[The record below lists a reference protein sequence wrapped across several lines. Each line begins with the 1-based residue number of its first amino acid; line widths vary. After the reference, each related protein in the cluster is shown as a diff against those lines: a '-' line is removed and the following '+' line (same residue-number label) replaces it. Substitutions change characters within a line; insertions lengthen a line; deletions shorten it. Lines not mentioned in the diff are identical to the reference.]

1 VTHGSKSAEVPPD
14 PLAQGIEDFQRRF
27 RRGEITAEEAVGRYI
42 DRIAVLD
49 PILGAYEFVAREE
62 ALSVA
67 HAMDALLRSGTDL
80 GPLMG
85 VPVALKD
92 IIAVERMPTTCGSN
106 LDVNDLVGP
115 EGALVKLLR
124 RAGCIILGKLKT
136 VEFAIGSSGVNYNRG
151 TPRNPWDA
159 KIFRLS
165 SGSSSGSGVAMAA
178 GLCGFAIGS
187 DTGGSI
193 RGPSAFCGV
202 FGLKTTSGTW
212 PLDGVFPMSRT
223 FDTLGPMTRSAAD
236 AAIVWSVLSGQ
247 PLAKPAPM
255 NSIRLGRPK
264 QFFFDGLDEN
274 VSICIERAFTDFARA
289 GAYITEVDFPEVL
302 EHADLFQKIS
312 RTELFATF
320 GRERFLASREKMNP
334 DTADRVGSGM
344 DTAVDDYI
352 RAVWRHRELCAL
364 APDRMNGL
372 DGWVGPSKQSV
383 AQPFPGSHIS
393 IEDDR
398 KLIQRCSGPT
408 RPASVFGLCASS
420 QPIQRYGSAL
430 PVGLQVVCR
439 AGQEMRLLEI
449 SLAIEQII
457 GMPPV
462 PDLNAFL
469 TN

>member
-1 VTHGSKSAEVPPD
+1 
-14 PLAQGIEDFQRRF
+14 LAQGIEHFQRRL
-27 RRGEITAEEAVGRYI
+27 RRGEITAEAAVASYI
-42 DRIAVLD
+42 DRITVLD
-49 PILGAYEFVAREE
+49 PILGAYEFVARDE
-62 ALSVA
+62 APSVA
-67 HAMDALLRSGTDL
+67 RAIDALLRSGTDL

-106 LDVNDLVGP
+106 LDVTDLVGP
-115 EGALVKLLR
+115 EGTFVKLLR

-136 VEFAIGSSGVNYNRG
+136 VEFAIGSSGANYNRG

-159 KIFRLS
+159 KTFRLS

-202 FGLKTTSGTW
+202 FGLKTTSGVW

-223 FDTLGPMTRSAAD
+223 LDTLGPMTRSAAD
-236 AAIVWSVLSGQ
+236 AAIIWSALSGK

-274 VSICIERAFTDFARA
+274 VSVCIERAFTDFAKA
-289 GAYITEVDFPEVL
+289 GAYITEIDLPEVS
-302 EHADLFQKIS
+302 EHADIFQKIS
-312 RTELFATF
+312 RTEVFATF
-320 GRERFLASREKMNP
+320 GRERFLASRDRMNP
-334 DTADRVGSGM
+334 DAADRVGSGM

-352 RAVWRHRELCAL
+352 RAICRHRELCTL
-364 APDRMNGL
+364 APERMSGL
-372 DGWVGPSKQSV
+372 DGWVGPSKQRV

-398 KLIQRCSGPT
+398 KLIQLCSGPT

-430 PVGLQVVCR
+430 PVGMQVICR
-439 AGQEMRLLEI
+439 AGEETRLLEI
-449 SLAIEQII
+449 SLALERII
-457 GMPPV
+457 GTPPS

-469 TN
+469 KN